1 MVQSTLVF
9 TDVITDN
16 RLSVIQ
22 REYLSYILFI
32 KEIRN

>member
-16 RLSVIQ
+16 RLSVRQ
-22 REYLSYILFI
+22 REHLSYILFI